1 MDNHRYIN
9 EMLLAFFETI
19 PSDDLDGIV
28 SQFVFARKRQY
39 PRATKLINTKHFK
52 KLSSKEKVE
61 RLINLI
67 DYNINDDYVLLLID
81 SCYNYYNSN
90 IRLLSY
96 ENYEQAVKDINK
108 DNYIYLIS
116 YIIFK
121 YCKPPYK
128 TKLIEFFKTI
138 AEKLS

>member
-52 KLSSKEKVE
+52 KLK
-61 RLINLI
+61 
-67 DYNINDDYVLLLID
+67 
-81 SCYNYYNSN
+81 
-90 IRLLSY
+90 
-96 ENYEQAVKDINK
+96 Q
-108 DNYIYLIS
+108 
-116 YIIFK
+116 
-121 YCKPPYK
+121 
-128 TKLIEFFKTI
+128 
-138 AEKLS
+138 